1 MCSIKWFIDK
11 ISADELHK
19 LKRFLKYVLFLEWK
33 AWHNLRH
40 FVFNVWAGI
49 IQIYNIELLFIY
61 SRSIFNSL

>member
-11 ISADELHK
+11 IFADELHK

-40 FVFNVWAGI
+40 FVFNV
-49 IQIYNIELLFIY
+49 
-61 SRSIFNSL
+61 